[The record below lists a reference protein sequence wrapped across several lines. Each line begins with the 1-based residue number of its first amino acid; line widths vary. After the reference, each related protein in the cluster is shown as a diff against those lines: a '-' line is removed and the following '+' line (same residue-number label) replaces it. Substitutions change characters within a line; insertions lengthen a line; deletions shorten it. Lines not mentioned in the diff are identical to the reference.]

1 MEILFQ
7 TKDESNKKQLDDFLN
22 LSKTERIYSF
32 LDLILK
38 MKQFPIKNK
47 IENKNSNFIIELKSK

>member
-1 MEILFQ
+1 MEIFFQ
-7 TKDESNKKQLDDFLN
+7 TKEESNKKQLVDFLN

-38 MKQFPIKNK
+38 MKKFPIKNK
-47 IENKNSNFIIELKSK
+47 IENKNANFIIELKSK

>member
-7 TKDESNKKQLDDFLN
+7 TKDESNKKQLIDFLN
-22 LSKTERIYSF
+22 LSKIERIYSF

-38 MKQFPIKNK
+38 MKQFPVKNN
-47 IENKNSNFIIELKSK
+47 IENKNANFIIELKSK

>member
-7 TKDESNKKQLDDFLN
+7 TKEESNKKQLVDFLN

-38 MKQFPIKNK
+38 VKQFPVNNK
-47 IENKNSNFIIELKSK
+47 IENKNANFIIELKSK

>member
-7 TKDESNKKQLDDFLN
+7 TKDESNKKQLVDFLN

-38 MKQFPIKNK
+38 MKQFPIKN
-47 IENKNSNFIIELKSK
+47 

>member
-1 MEILFQ
+1 MEIFFQ
-7 TKDESNKKQLDDFLN
+7 TKEESNKKQLLDFLN

-47 IENKNSNFIIELKSK
+47 IENKNANFIIELKSK